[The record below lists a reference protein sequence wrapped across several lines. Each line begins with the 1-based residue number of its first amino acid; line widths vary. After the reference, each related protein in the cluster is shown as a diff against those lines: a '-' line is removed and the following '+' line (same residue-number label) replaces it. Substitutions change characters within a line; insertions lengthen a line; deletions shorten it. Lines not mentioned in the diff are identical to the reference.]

1 MKTYDIIIVGAGPG
15 GLTAG
20 IYAGR
25 QGTKTLILDKGLA
38 GGICWS
44 REVPLMENYPGF
56 DTISGFELVEKMKL
70 QCMKYVELHE
80 NEIVKNIEKNN
91 DNFLVTTHKDE
102 YCGKTIILATG
113 SSHKHLEI
121 PGEEEYLGKG
131 VSYCAT
137 CDGLFFKDKD
147 AIMIGGGNSALQ
159 EAIFLDNVGCN
170 VTIIHRRNE
179 LRAQQ
184 YLQKEIKERNI
195 DIIYDTT
202 VEEIKGNALVN
213 SVILK
218 NVKTNEYSEFKTQGV
233 FVGIGYKPHNELAKK
248 LNVEL
253 SESGEIITDKHQ
265 RTNIENVYS
274 AGDICGGLRQ
284 WIVAC
289 GEGAIAAT
297 SAYEDIHNHK

>member
-38 GGICWS
+38 GGIG

-70 QCMKYVELHE
+70 QCMKYIELHE
-80 NEIVKNIEKNN
+80 NEIVKNI

-170 VTIIHRRNE
+170 VTIIHRRDE

-195 DIIYDTT
+195 DVIYDTT

>member
-38 GGICWS
+38 GGIG
-44 REVPLMENYPGF
+44 REVSLMENYPGF

-70 QCMKYVELHE
+70 QCMKFVELHE
-80 NEIVKNIEKNN
+80 NEIVKNIEKNE
-91 DNFLVTTHKDE
+91 DKFLVTTHKDE

-147 AIMIGGGNSALQ
+147 VIMIGGGNSALQ

-170 VTIIHRRNE
+170 VTIIHRRDR

-195 DIIYDTT
+195 NVIYDTT
-202 VEEIKGNALVN
+202 AEEIKGNTFIN

-218 NVKTNEYSEFKTQGV
+218 NVKTDEYHEFKTQGV
-233 FVGIGYKPHNELAKK
+233 FVSIGYEPHNKLAKK
-248 LNVEL
+248 LNVKLNEN
-253 SESGEIITDKHQ
+253 GEILTDKHQ
-265 RTNIENVYS
+265 RTNIDHIYS

-284 WIVAC
+284 WVVAC

-297 SAYEDIHNHK
+297 SAYEDIHQSK

>member
-38 GGICWS
+38 GGIG
-44 REVPLMENYPGF
+44 REVPLMKNYPGF

>member
-38 GGICWS
+38 GGIG
-44 REVPLMENYPGF
+44 REVPLMENSPGF

-70 QCMKYVELHE
+70 QCMKYIELHE

-91 DNFLVTTHKDE
+91 DNFIVTTHKDE

-170 VTIIHRRNE
+170 VTIIHRRDE

-195 DIIYDTT
+195 DVIYDTT

>member
-38 GGICWS
+38 GGIG

-70 QCMKYVELHE
+70 QCMKYIELHE

-159 EAIFLDNVGCN
+159 EAIFLDNIGCN
-170 VTIIHRRNE
+170 VTIIHRRDE

-195 DIIYDTT
+195 DVIYDTT

-248 LNVEL
+248 LNIEL

-265 RTNIENVYS
+265 RTNIENVY
-274 AGDICGGLRQ
+274 AIGDGITYPGKMDCSMWRRCNSCNFR
-284 WIVAC
+284 I
-289 GEGAIAAT
+289 
-297 SAYEDIHNHK
+297 

>member
-38 GGICWS
+38 GGIG

-170 VTIIHRRNE
+170 VTIIHRRDE

-195 DIIYDTT
+195 DVIYDTT

-213 SVILK
+213 FVILK

>member
-38 GGICWS
+38 GGIG
-44 REVPLMENYPGF
+44 REVPLMKNYPGF

-70 QCMKYVELHE
+70 QCMKYIELHE

-170 VTIIHRRNE
+170 VTIIHRRDE

-195 DIIYDTT
+195 DVIYDTT

-297 SAYEDIHNHK
+297 SAYEDIHNPK

>member
-38 GGICWS
+38 GGIG
-44 REVPLMENYPGF
+44 REVPLMENYAGF

-70 QCMKYVELHE
+70 QCMKYIELHE

-170 VTIIHRRNE
+170 VTIIHRRDE

-195 DIIYDTT
+195 DVIYDTT

-297 SAYEDIHNHK
+297 SAYDDIHNHK

>member
-38 GGICWS
+38 GGIGC
-44 REVPLMENYPGF
+44 EVPLMENYPGF

-70 QCMKYVELHE
+70 QCMKYIELHE

-170 VTIIHRRNE
+170 VTIIHRRDE

-184 YLQKEIKERNI
+184 YLQKEINERNI
-195 DIIYDTT
+195 DVIYDTT

>member
-38 GGICWS
+38 GGIG
-44 REVPLMENYPGF
+44 REVPLMKNYPGF

-289 GEGAIAAT
+289 GEGAVAAT

>member
-38 GGICWS
+38 GGIG
-44 REVPLMENYPGF
+44 REVQLMENYPGF

-121 PGEEEYLGKG
+121 PGEEEYLGEG

-170 VTIIHRRNE
+170 VTIIHRRDE

-195 DIIYDTT
+195 DVIYDTT

>member
-38 GGICWS
+38 GGIG
-44 REVPLMENYPGF
+44 REVPLMKNYPGF

-70 QCMKYVELHE
+70 QCMKFVELHE
-80 NEIVKNIEKNN
+80 NEIVKNIEKNE
-91 DNFLVTTHKDE
+91 DKFLVTTHKDE

-147 AIMIGGGNSALQ
+147 VIMIGGGNSALQ

-170 VTIIHRRNE
+170 VTIIHRRDR

-195 DIIYDTT
+195 NVIYNTT
-202 VEEIKGNALVN
+202 AEEIKGNTFIN

-218 NVKTNEYSEFKTQGV
+218 NVKTDEYHEFKTQGV
-233 FVGIGYKPHNELAKK
+233 FVSIGYEPHNKLAKK
-248 LNVEL
+248 LNVKLNEN
-253 SESGEIITDKHQ
+253 GEILTDKHQ
-265 RTNIENVYS
+265 RTNIDHIYS

-284 WIVAC
+284 WVVAC

-297 SAYEDIHNHK
+297 SAYEDIHQSK

>member
-15 GLTAG
+15 GLTAW

-38 GGICWS
+38 GGIG
-44 REVPLMENYPGF
+44 REVTLMENYPGF

-80 NEIVKNIEKNN
+80 NEIVKNIEKNE
-91 DNFLVTTHKDE
+91 DKFLVTTHKDE

-195 DIIYDTT
+195 DVIYDTT

>member
-38 GGICWS
+38 GGIG
-44 REVPLMENYPGF
+44 REVPLMKNYPGF

-70 QCMKYVELHE
+70 QCMKYIELHE

-159 EAIFLDNVGCN
+159 EAIFLDNIGCN
-170 VTIIHRRNE
+170 VTIIHRRDE

-195 DIIYDTT
+195 DVIYDTT

>member
-38 GGICWS
+38 GGIG

-70 QCMKYVELHE
+70 QCMKYIELHE

-170 VTIIHRRNE
+170 VTIIHRRDE
-179 LRAQQ
+179 LRDQ
-184 YLQKEIKERNI
+184 QKEIKERNI
-195 DIIYDTT
+195 DVIYDTT

>member
-38 GGICWS
+38 GEIG

-170 VTIIHRRNE
+170 VTIIHRRDE

-195 DIIYDTT
+195 DVIYDTT

>member
-38 GGICWS
+38 GGIG

-170 VTIIHRRNE
+170 VTIIHRRDE

-195 DIIYDTT
+195 DVIYDTT

-265 RTNIENVYS
+265 RTSIEKV
-274 AGDICGGLRQ
+274 
-284 WIVAC
+284 
-289 GEGAIAAT
+289 
-297 SAYEDIHNHK
+297 

>member
-38 GGICWS
+38 GGIS

>member
-38 GGICWS
+38 GGIG
-44 REVPLMENYPGF
+44 REVPLMKNYPGF

-70 QCMKYVELHE
+70 QCMKYIELHE

-170 VTIIHRRNE
+170 VTIIHRRDE

-195 DIIYDTT
+195 DVIYDTT

>member
-1 MKTYDIIIVGAGPG
+1 MYE
-15 GLTAG
+15 
-20 IYAGR
+20 IYWIAW
-25 QGTKTLILDKGLA
+25 KWN
-38 GGICWS
+38 C
-44 REVPLMENYPGF
+44 
-56 DTISGFELVEKMKL
+56 
-70 QCMKYVELHE
+70 
-80 NEIVKNIEKNN
+80 KNIEKNN

-170 VTIIHRRNE
+170 VTIIHRRDE

-195 DIIYDTT
+195 DVIYDTT

>member
-1 MKTYDIIIVGAGPG
+1 MGINNRLKIAKMVLG
-15 GLTAG
+15 GYISSLYPQKVAESINTDA
-20 IYAGR
+20 IDFVVTWVD
-25 QGTKTLILDKGLA
+25 GTDSEWNKL
-38 GGICWS
+38 
-44 REVPLMENYPGF
+44 R
-56 DTISGFELVEKMKL
+56 KM
-70 QCMKYVELHE
+70 YLHE

-137 CDGLFFKDKD
+137 CEGLFFKDKD

-170 VTIIHRRNE
+170 VTIIHRRDE

-195 DIIYDTT
+195 D
-202 VEEIKGNALVN
+202 V
-213 SVILK
+213 
-218 NVKTNEYSEFKTQGV
+218 
-233 FVGIGYKPHNELAKK
+233 
-248 LNVEL
+248 
-253 SESGEIITDKHQ
+253 
-265 RTNIENVYS
+265 
-274 AGDICGGLRQ
+274 
-284 WIVAC
+284 
-289 GEGAIAAT
+289 AT
-297 SAYEDIHNHK
+297 SKSVPITKITLHKSILI

>member
-38 GGICWS
+38 GGIG
-44 REVPLMENYPGF
+44 REVPLMKNYPGF

-70 QCMKYVELHE
+70 QCMKYIELHE

-170 VTIIHRRNE
+170 VTIIHRRDE

-195 DIIYDTT
+195 DVIYDTT
-202 VEEIKGNALVN
+202 VEEIKGNTLVN

>member
-38 GGICWS
+38 GGIG
-44 REVPLMENYPGF
+44 REVPLMKNYPGF

-170 VTIIHRRNE
+170 VTIIHRRDE

-195 DIIYDTT
+195 DVIYDTT